1 VKIPDPV
8 TLLPSTQN
16 LAKMDLAEIIAALPG
31 SSGIY
36 AFSVRGQAPH
46 FSWSI
51 NLKRRLKR
59 LLVSSQAGTPPLLRN
74 DVDFVKFWLTGSRL
88 EISLVMYELAKLYN
102 PSGYVKQLRLRL
114 PWFVGLTSLNAFPR
128 LEVKNRLSR
137 ESSHNSSA
145 VFGPFFSRD
154 LAQRYEQEVLGLFQL
169 RRCTEILEPNPSHPG
184 CIYGEMNQCLRP
196 CQCAVTPE
204 EYAGE
209 TARVLD
215 FLTTNGQSS
224 ATSLSVA
231 RQKASSDMDFE
242 LAAQVHK
249 RLERVNTAASTRD
262 RSITSVDEFNGIALT
277 PAFGERQFRLW
288 PMLAG
293 YWQEPVPIDLSVEA
307 PGARS
312 LDREIRELLESSLQ
326 SAQNQSAQNQGRR
339 AEHFA
344 LFSRWYHS
352 SWCDGHWFPFR
363 TLADLNYRK
372 LVRELSKM
380 AATEPC

>member
-1 VKIPDPV
+1 VKIPEPV
-8 TLLPSTQN
+8 TLLHPAQN
-16 LAKMDLAEIIAALPG
+16 PANIDLAEFIAALPD

-36 AFSVRGQAPH
+36 AFSVHGRVPH

-59 LLVSSQAGTPPLLRN
+59 LLVSSRDGMPPLLRG
-74 DVDFVKFWLTGSRL
+74 DVDFLKFWLTGSRL
-88 EISLVMYELAKLYN
+88 EISLLMYELAKLYN
-102 PSGYVKQLRLRL
+102 PSGYAKQLRLRL

-128 LEVKNRLSR
+128 IEVRNRLPREASR
-137 ESSHNSSA
+137 NTSA

-154 LAQRYEQEVLGLFQL
+154 AAQRYEQEVLSLFQL
-169 RRCTEILEPNPSHPG
+169 RRCTDVLEPHPTHPG

-209 TARVLD
+209 SARVLD

-231 RQKASSDMDFE
+231 RQKASADLDFE
-242 LAAQVHK
+242 LAAQLHK
-249 RLERVNTAASTRD
+249 RLERVNAAASSRD
-262 RSITSVDEFNGIALT
+262 TSITSVNEFNGVALT
-277 PAFGERQFRLW
+277 PASGDRQFRLW

-293 YWQEPVPIDLSVEA
+293 YWQEPVPVDLSSEA
-307 PGARS
+307 SRARS
-312 LDREIRELLESSLQ
+312 LDREIRELLEASLQ
-326 SAQNQSAQNQGRR
+326 TARNEGRR

-352 SWCDGHWFPFR
+352 SWRDGHWFPFH
-363 TLADLNYRK
+363 TLEDLNYRK

-380 AATEPC
+380 AASAKAAN

>member
-8 TLLPSTQN
+8 TLSP
-16 LAKMDLAEIIAALPG
+16 LAPDLSEAIAALPG

-36 AFSVRGQAPH
+36 AYSARGQAPH

-59 LLVSSQAGTPPLLRN
+59 LLVSTRDGVPPLLRD

-102 PSGYVKQLRLRL
+102 PSGYAKQLRLRL
-114 PWFVGLTSLNAFPR
+114 PWFVGLTARSALPR
-128 LEVKNRLSR
+128 LEVRNRLSR
-137 ESSHNSSA
+137 GPSQDNSA

-169 RRCTEILEPNPSHPG
+169 RRCTDVLEPHAAHPG

-196 CQCAVTPE
+196 CQCAVSPE

-209 TARVLD
+209 AARVLD
-215 FLTTNGQSS
+215 FLETNGQSS
-224 ATSLSVA
+224 VTSLSVA
-231 RQKASSDMDFE
+231 RQKASSEMDFE
-242 LAAQVHK
+242 MAAQIHK
-249 RLERVNTAASTRD
+249 RLERVNAAAATRD
-262 RSITSVDEFNGIALT
+262 RSITSVGEFNGVALT

-288 PMLAG
+288 PIVAG
-293 YWQEPVPIDLSVEA
+293 YWQEPVPVDLSSEA
-307 PGARS
+307 PRARS
-312 LDREIRELLESSLQ
+312 LDREVRELLESSLQ
-326 SAQNQSAQNQGRR
+326 SPQTAGR
-339 AEHFA
+339 AVEHLA

-352 SWCDGHWFPFR
+352 SWRDGHWFPFR

-380 AATEPC
+380 ATLNQPVN

>member
-1 VKIPDPV
+1 
-8 TLLPSTQN
+8 
-16 LAKMDLAEIIAALPG
+16 
-31 SSGIY
+31 
-36 AFSVRGQAPH
+36 
-46 FSWSI
+46 
-51 NLKRRLKR
+51 
-59 LLVSSQAGTPPLLRN
+59 
-74 DVDFVKFWLTGSRL
+74 
-88 EISLVMYELAKLYN
+88 
-102 PSGYVKQLRLRL
+102 
-114 PWFVGLTSLNAFPR
+114 LTSLNAFPR

-137 ESSHNSSA
+137 GPSHNSSA

-154 LAQRYEQEVLGLFQL
+154 LAQRYEHEVLGLFQL
-169 RRCTEILEPNPSHPG
+169 RRCADVLEPHPTHPG

-242 LAAQVHK
+242 LAAQIHK
-249 RLERVNTAASTRD
+249 RLERVNAAASTRD
-262 RSITSVDEFNGIALT
+262 RSITAVDEFNGVALT

-293 YWQEPVPIDLSVEA
+293 YWQEPVPVDLSVEA

-312 LDREIRELLESSLQ
+312 LDREIRQLLESSLQ
-326 SAQNQSAQNQGRR
+326 SVQNQSVQNQGRR

-352 SWCDGHWFPFR
+352 SWRDGHWFPFR
-363 TLADLNYRK
+363 TLEELNYRK

-380 AATEPC
+380 AAAESC

>member
-8 TLLPSTQN
+8 TLSPLAPDLPET
-16 LAKMDLAEIIAALPG
+16 IAALPG

-36 AFSVRGQAPH
+36 AYSARGQAPH

-59 LLVSSQAGTPPLLRN
+59 LLVSTRDGVPPLLRD

-102 PSGYVKQLRLRL
+102 PSGYAKQLRLRL
-114 PWFVGLTSLNAFPR
+114 PWFVGLTARSAWPR
-128 LEVKNRLSR
+128 LEVRNRLSR
-137 ESSHNSSA
+137 GPSQDNSA

-169 RRCTEILEPNPSHPG
+169 RRCTDVLAPHAAHPG

-196 CQCAVTPE
+196 CQCAVSPE

-209 TARVLD
+209 AARVLD
-215 FLTTNGQSS
+215 FLETNGQSS
-224 ATSLSVA
+224 VTSLSVA
-231 RQKASSDMDFE
+231 RQKASSEMDFE
-242 LAAQVHK
+242 MAAQIHK
-249 RLERVNTAASTRD
+249 RLERVNAAAATRD
-262 RSITSVDEFNGIALT
+262 RSITSVGAFNGVALT

-288 PMLAG
+288 PIVAG
-293 YWQEPVPIDLSVEA
+293 YWQEPVPVDLSSEA
-307 PGARS
+307 PRARS
-312 LDREIRELLESSLQ
+312 LDREVRELLESSLQ
-326 SAQNQSAQNQGRR
+326 SPQTAGRTV
-339 AEHFA
+339 EHLA

-352 SWCDGHWFPFR
+352 SWRDGHWFPFR

-380 AATEPC
+380 AAVNQPIN

>member
-8 TLLPSTQN
+8 TLSPLAPDLP
-16 LAKMDLAEIIAALPG
+16 EIIAALPG

-36 AFSVRGQAPH
+36 VYSTRGQTPH

-59 LLVSSQAGTPPLLRN
+59 LLVSTRDSAPPLLRD
-74 DVDFVKFWLTGSRL
+74 DVDFIKFWLTGSRL
-88 EISLVMYELAKLYN
+88 EISLVLYELGKLYN

-114 PWFVGLTSLNAFPR
+114 PWFVGLTALNAFPR
-128 LEVKNRLSR
+128 LEVRNRLTQGL
-137 ESSHNSSA
+137 SHANSA

-154 LAQRYEQEVLGLFQL
+154 LAQRYEQEVLSLFQL
-169 RRCTEILEPNPSHPG
+169 RRCTEVLEPHAMHPG

-196 CQCAVTPE
+196 CQCAVSPE

-209 TARVLD
+209 AARVLD
-215 FLTTNGQSS
+215 FLGTNGQSS

-231 RQKASSDMDFE
+231 RQKASAEMDFE
-242 LAAQVHK
+242 MAAQIHK
-249 RLERVNTAASTRD
+249 RLERVNAAAATRD
-262 RSITSVDEFNGIALT
+262 RSITSVAEFNGVALT

-293 YWQEPVPIDLSVEA
+293 YWQEPVALDLSSEA
-307 PGARS
+307 PRARS
-312 LDREIRELLESSLQ
+312 LDHEVRELLEASLHAPQ
-326 SAQNQSAQNQGRR
+326 TEGRR
-339 AEHFA
+339 AEHLA

-352 SWCDGHWFPFR
+352 SWRDGHWFSFR
-363 TLADLNYRK
+363 TLEDLNYRK

-380 AATEPC
+380 AAANSPTS

>member
-8 TLLPSTQN
+8 TLLPLAQNPTQ
-16 LAKMDLAEIIAALPG
+16 LDLAEIIAALPN

-59 LLVSSQAGTPPLLRN
+59 LLVSSRTGVPPLFRE

-102 PSGYVKQLRLRL
+102 PSGYAKQLRLRL

-137 ESSHNSSA
+137 GPSHNSSA

-169 RRCTEILEPNPSHPG
+169 RRCADVLEPHPTHPG

-242 LAAQVHK
+242 LAAQIHK
-249 RLERVNTAASTRD
+249 RLERVNSAASTRD
-262 RSITSVDEFNGIALT
+262 RSITSVDEFNGVALT

-293 YWQEPVPIDLSVEA
+293 YWQEPVPVDLSVEA

-312 LDREIRELLESSLQ
+312 LDREIRQLLESSLQ
-326 SAQNQSAQNQGRR
+326 SVQNQGRR
-339 AEHFA
+339 VEHFA

-352 SWCDGHWFPFR
+352 SWRDGHWFPFR
-363 TLADLNYRK
+363 TLEDLNYRK

-380 AATEPC
+380 AAAESC

>member
-8 TLLPSTQN
+8 TLSP
-16 LAKMDLAEIIAALPG
+16 LAPDLSEAIAALPG

-36 AFSVRGQAPH
+36 AYSARGQAPH

-59 LLVSSQAGTPPLLRN
+59 LLVSTRDGVPPLLRD

-102 PSGYVKQLRLRL
+102 PSGYAKQLRLRL
-114 PWFVGLTSLNAFPR
+114 PWFVGLTARSALPR
-128 LEVKNRLSR
+128 LEVRNRLSR
-137 ESSHNSSA
+137 GPSHDNSA

-169 RRCTEILEPNPSHPG
+169 RRCTDVLEPHAAHPG

-196 CQCAVTPE
+196 CQCAVSPE

-209 TARVLD
+209 AARVLD
-215 FLTTNGQSS
+215 FLETNGQSS
-224 ATSLSVA
+224 VTSLSVA
-231 RQKASSDMDFE
+231 RQKASSEMDFE
-242 LAAQVHK
+242 MAAQIHK
-249 RLERVNTAASTRD
+249 RLERVNAAAATRD
-262 RSITSVDEFNGIALT
+262 RSITSVGEFNGVALT

-288 PMLAG
+288 PIVAG
-293 YWQEPVPIDLSVEA
+293 YWQEPVPVDLSSEA
-307 PGARS
+307 PRARS
-312 LDREIRELLESSLQ
+312 LDREVRELLESSLQ
-326 SAQNQSAQNQGRR
+326 SPQTAGRPV
-339 AEHFA
+339 EHLA
-344 LFSRWYHS
+344 LFSRWYYS
-352 SWCDGHWFPFR
+352 SWRDGHWFPFR

-380 AATEPC
+380 AAVNQPIN

>member
-8 TLLPSTQN
+8 TLSP
-16 LAKMDLAEIIAALPG
+16 LAPDLSETIAALPD

-36 AFSVRGQAPH
+36 AYSARGQAPH

-59 LLVSSQAGTPPLLRN
+59 LLVSTRDGVPPLLRD

-102 PSGYVKQLRLRL
+102 PSGYAKQLRLRL
-114 PWFVGLTSLNAFPR
+114 PWFVGLTARSALPR
-128 LEVKNRLSR
+128 LEVRNRLSR
-137 ESSHNSSA
+137 GPSHDNSA

-169 RRCTEILEPNPSHPG
+169 RRCTDVLEPHAAHPG

-196 CQCAVTPE
+196 CQCAVSPE

-209 TARVLD
+209 AARVLD
-215 FLTTNGQSS
+215 FLETNGQSS
-224 ATSLSVA
+224 VTSLSGA
-231 RQKASSDMDFE
+231 RQKASSEMDFE
-242 LAAQVHK
+242 MAAQIHK
-249 RLERVNTAASTRD
+249 RLERVNAAAATRD
-262 RSITSVDEFNGIALT
+262 RSITSVGAFNGVALT

-288 PMLAG
+288 PIVAG
-293 YWQEPVPIDLSVEA
+293 YWQEPVPVDLSSEA
-307 PGARS
+307 PRARS
-312 LDREIRELLESSLQ
+312 LDREVRELLESSLQ
-326 SAQNQSAQNQGRR
+326 SPQTAGRPV
-339 AEHFA
+339 EHLA
-344 LFSRWYHS
+344 LFSRWYYS
-352 SWCDGHWFPFR
+352 SWRDGHWFPFR

-380 AATEPC
+380 AAVNQPIN

>member
-1 VKIPDPV
+1 MKIPDPV
-8 TLLPSTQN
+8 TLSPLASDLP
-16 LAKMDLAEIIAALPG
+16 EIIAALPG

-36 AFSVRGQAPH
+36 AYSANGQAPH

-59 LLVSSQAGTPPLLRN
+59 LLVSTRDGAAPLLRA

-114 PWFVGLTSLNAFPR
+114 PWFVGLTALDTFPR
-128 LEVKNRLSR
+128 LEVRNRLAR
-137 ESSHNSSA
+137 EPFPDNSA

-154 LAQRYEQEVLGLFQL
+154 QAQRYEQEVLSLFQL
-169 RRCTEILEPNPSHPG
+169 RRCTEVLEPHPAHPG

-196 CQCAVTPE
+196 CQCAVSPQ

-209 TARVLD
+209 AARVRD
-215 FLTTNGQSS
+215 FLETNGQSS
-224 ATSLSVA
+224 ATGLSVA
-231 RQKASSDMDFE
+231 RQKASSEMDFE
-242 LAAQVHK
+242 MAAQIHK
-249 RLERVNTAASTRD
+249 RLERVNAAAAARD
-262 RSITSVDEFNGIALT
+262 RSITAVGEFNGVALT

-293 YWQEPVPIDLSVEA
+293 CWREPVVVDLSNAA
-307 PGARS
+307 PRARS
-312 LDREIRELLESSLQ
+312 LDQEVRELLESSLHAPP
-326 SAQNQSAQNQGRR
+326 SEGYT
-339 AEHFA
+339 AEHLA

-352 SWCDGHWFPFR
+352 SWRDGHWFPFR
-363 TLADLNYRK
+363 TLEDLNYRK

-380 AATEPC
+380 AAASSPVN